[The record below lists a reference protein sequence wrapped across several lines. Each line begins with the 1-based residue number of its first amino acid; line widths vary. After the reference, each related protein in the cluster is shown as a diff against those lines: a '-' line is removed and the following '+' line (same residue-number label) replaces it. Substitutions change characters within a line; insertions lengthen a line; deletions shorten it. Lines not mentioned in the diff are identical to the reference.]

1 MSQEVLENMDR
12 KPGNRT
18 SSVPPKGN
26 GNENK
31 KSDSGTQKQY
41 PRAPKR
47 REGYSNRSQ
56 NEQGVRRPTPQK
68 SRGMEDKRPRS
79 RGTYREREDVSDQY
93 QDYENVLNSRRK
105 VNLNHL
111 LNFSY
116 NEPERHHGDGY
127 TGRSNRSRVRN
138 LRYNKEQFLQANCQF
153 VVSQKGDYTIHNHNP
168 DTLVDWDSVELIR
181 VQSSETSS
189 CPICLQSPVAAKM
202 TRCGHIYCW
211 ACILH
216 YLALGEKTWRK
227 CPICYESIHD
237 KDLRSVE
244 SKEVHQYKV
253 GETITLRLMKRQK
266 GKVYALPKSC
276 KDKELGKFFSV
287 KDSDLETRY
296 MKILLASKEE
306 IRKHVLSVERTA
318 LETQKVDAENSEMP
332 FIDGALAMLK
342 AREDANECFVSRK
355 ITTQKAAEPQS
366 DIIPIPVKPLKTGKA
381 AKVYKSAFSDEE
393 DETAEKKTKERHTSE
408 ESLGSPKGSPHSEGI
423 GKSPVDISSLDT
435 SNNSVPTDIST
446 VSGSPENPCTSLPP
460 GVMADTMPTEEAAEH
475 LEMPSHPDVVSPSSK
490 AGGGADGAFYF
501 YQAEDGQHIYLH
513 ALNARCLVKEYGA
526 LQHCPDT
533 ITATIVEMENIF
545 MTEDLRKRLR
555 YLGHLPL
562 TCEFQVVELAIK
574 PPIISKETLK
584 FFSDDIEKRRRM
596 RQRKHREE
604 RRRTKKIQD
613 DEKKKMG
620 ITPDVTIVPSQFVP
634 GVMSENRPSSPAAQ
648 SDDSNTSSM
657 AHSPLDSGSY
667 LNPLCPD
674 FLSRTEADVETEGD
688 QTTSVSFAQ
697 MLIAGKRQVPVW
709 PKAAARGG
717 DTASV
722 IARGRTVSRGSED
735 SDPEDK
741 VPVPEYHNSF
751 GDAFQTALDNLH
763 QLSPKGDVESNPP
776 QATSGGKKKKKQQK
790 LLLFS
795 TSMARGG
802 K

>member
-1 MSQEVLENMDR
+1 MDR

-18 SSVPPKGN
+18 SSVPPKGT

-31 KSDSGTQKQY
+31 KSDNASQKQY
-41 PRAPKR
+41 PRTQKK

-79 RGTYREREDVSDQY
+79 RGTYREREDMNDEY
-93 QDYENVLNSRRK
+93 QDYDNVLNSRRK

-116 NEPERHHGDGY
+116 SEPERYHNDGY
-127 TGRSNRSRVRN
+127 MGRPNRSRVKS

-153 VVSQKGDYTIHNHNP
+153 VVDQKGDYTIHNHNP

-189 CPICLQSPVAAKM
+189 CPICLQAPVAAKM

-253 GETITLRLMKRQK
+253 GETITLQLMKRQK
-266 GKVYALPKSC
+266 GNVYALPKSC
-276 KDKELGKFFSV
+276 EANKLGKFFSV
-287 KDSDLETRY
+287 QDVDLKTRY
-296 MKILLASKEE
+296 MKILLASREE
-306 IRKHVLSVERTA
+306 IRKRVLLVERTA
-318 LETQKVDAENSEMP
+318 LETQKVDAEESEIP
-332 FIDGALAMLK
+332 FIEGALTMLK
-342 AREDANECFVSRK
+342 AREDVNEGQVRGK
-355 ITTQKAAEPQS
+355 AMVPGAAKTTQVPA
-366 DIIPIPVKPLKTGKA
+366 KPLHARKA

-393 DETAEKKTKERHTSE
+393 DTTTEKDIMGRRTSDDSS
-408 ESLGSPKGSPHSEGI
+408 ESPEGSTHSEKGGKGSPVNIPSLSLSN
-423 GKSPVDISSLDT
+423 SPTPDLPS
-435 SNNSVPTDIST
+435 

-460 GVMADTMPTEEAAEH
+460 GVLADSMPTEEAAEH
-475 LEMPSHPDVVSPSSK
+475 LEMPSHPEVASPSSRNS
-490 AGGGADGAFYF
+490 GGADNAFYF
-501 YQAEDGQHIYLH
+501 YQAEDGQHIYMH

-545 MTEDLRKRLR
+545 ITEDLRKRLR

-574 PPIISKETLK
+574 PPVLSKDTLK
-584 FFSDDIEKRRRM
+584 FFSDDIEKRRRR
-596 RQRKHREE
+596 RQRKHRDD
-604 RRRTKKIQD
+604 RRRSKKIQD
-613 DEKKKMG
+613 DEKIKMG
-620 ITPDVTIVPSQFVP
+620 ITPGVTIVHSQFVA
-634 GVMSENRPSSPAAQ
+634 GVMSENRPSSPAAC
-648 SDDSNTSSM
+648 SDDSNASSM
-657 AHSPLDSGSY
+657 AHSPLDSPASGSY
-667 LNPLCPD
+667 LNPLSSK
-674 FLSRTEADVETEGD
+674 FLSHTEEVETEGD
-688 QTTSVSFAQ
+688 QTTNVSFAQ
-697 MLIAGKRQVPVW
+697 MLKAGKRQAPVW
-709 PKAAARGG
+709 PKTARSEGP
-717 DTASV
+717 AP
-722 IARGRTVSRGSED
+722 IAVRGRTISRGSED

-763 QLSPKGDVESNPP
+763 QLPSKGEVEATPP
-776 QATSGGKKKKKQQK
+776 QPTSGGKKKKKQQK

>member
-1 MSQEVLENMDR
+1 MSQEVSENMDR

-18 SSVPPKGN
+18 SSVQPKGN
-26 GNENK
+26 GNEIK
-31 KSDSGTQKQY
+31 KSDNGSQKLYNRSGK
-41 PRAPKR
+41 KH
-47 REGYSNRSQ
+47 EGYSNKLQ
-56 NEQGVRRPTPQK
+56 NEQGVRKPTPQK

-79 RGTYREREDVSDQY
+79 RGSYRERENLNDQY
-93 QDYENVLNSRRK
+93 QDYDNVLNSRRK

-116 NEPERHHGDGY
+116 SEPERRHGDGY
-127 TGRSNRSRVRN
+127 VGRSNRSRVRN

-153 VVSQKGDYTIHNHNP
+153 VVRERGDYTKHNHNQ

-189 CPICLQSPVAAKM
+189 CPICLQTPVAAKM

-211 ACILH
+211 PCILH

-237 KDLRSVE
+237 KDLRSVQ

-253 GETITLRLMKRQK
+253 GETITLRLMRRQK
-266 GKVYALPKSC
+266 GNVYALPQVC
-276 KDKELGKFFSV
+276 KDKELDKFFSIQ
-287 KDSDLETRY
+287 DSDLKTRY
-296 MKILLASKEE
+296 MKILLASEE
-306 IRKHVLSVERTA
+306 EVRKRVLTVERTA
-318 LETQKVDAENSEMP
+318 LEAQRVEAEESEMP
-332 FIDGALAMLK
+332 FIEGALSMLK
-342 AREDANECFVSRK
+342 AREDINQGMASAKPKTPKPKKFESEKVQ
-355 ITTQKAAEPQS
+355 T
-366 DIIPIPVKPLKTGKA
+366 PVKLKPTKM
-381 AKVYKSAFSDEE
+381 YKSAFSDEE
-393 DETAEKKTKERHTSE
+393 DANEGEERKVRPASE
-408 ESLGSPKGSPHSEGI
+408 GSLDSKNGSPQSVEGAA
-423 GKSPVDISSLDT
+423 SVDIPSENV
-435 SNNSVPTDIST
+435 SNNSPQVC
-446 VSGSPENPCTSLPP
+446 GSPENPCTSLVPA
-460 GVMADTMPTEEAAEH
+460 VLADSMPVEEAAEH
-475 LEMPSHPDVVSPSSK
+475 LEMPAHPDLVSSK
-490 AGGGADGAFYF
+490 TRTEDAFYF
-501 YQAEDGQHIYLH
+501 YQAEDGQHIYMH

-533 ITATIVEMENIF
+533 ITGTIVEMENIF

-574 PPIISKETLK
+574 PPILSKETLK
-584 FFSDDIEKRRRM
+584 FFSEDIEKRRSM

-604 RRRTKKIQD
+604 RRRSKRIQE

-620 ITPDVTIVPSQFVP
+620 ITPGVTIVHSQFVP
-634 GVMSENRPSSPAAQ
+634 GVTSENHPSSPAAA
-648 SDDSNTSSM
+648 SDDGTI
-657 AHSPLDSGSY
+657 SPYSPVNSPVTGSY
-667 LNPLCPD
+667 PTD
-674 FLSRTEADVETEGD
+674 AEAQDGD
-688 QTTSVSFAQ
+688 QTTNISFAQ
-697 MLIAGKRQVPVW
+697 MLKAGKRQEPMW
-709 PKAAARGG
+709 PKVAKEPVPIRP
-717 DTASV
+717 
-722 IARGRTVSRGSED
+722 RTISRGSED

-763 QLSPKGDVESNPP
+763 QLPAKVDEEATLPP
-776 QATSGGKKKKKQQK
+776 PTSGGKKKKKQQK

>member
-1 MSQEVLENMDR
+1 MSQEISENMDR
-12 KPGNRT
+12 KTGNRT

-31 KSDSGTQKQY
+31 KSDSGSQKQY
-41 PRAPKR
+41 SRTPKKH
-47 REGYSNRSQ
+47 EGYSNRSQ

-79 RGTYREREDVSDQY
+79 RGTYRERENLSDQY
-93 QDYENVLNSRRK
+93 QDYDNVLNSRRK

-116 NEPERHHGDGY
+116 SEPERRHGDGY
-127 TGRSNRSRVRN
+127 GVSSHRSRVRS

-153 VVSQKGDYTIHNHNP
+153 VVNRKADYTIHNHNP

-181 VQSSETSS
+181 VQSSEKSS
-189 CPICLQSPVAAKM
+189 CPICLQAPIAAKM

-253 GETITLRLMKRQK
+253 GETITLRLMRRQK
-266 GKVYALPKSC
+266 GNVYALPKFC

-287 KDSDLETRY
+287 QDSDQKTRY
-296 MKILLASKEE
+296 MKILLASEEE
-306 IRKHVLSVERTA
+306 IRKRVLLVERTA
-318 LETQKVDAENSEMP
+318 LETQKVDAEDSEMP

-342 AREDANECFVSRK
+342 AREEINQGMMS
-355 ITTQKAAEPQS
+355 
-366 DIIPIPVKPLKTGKA
+366 
-381 AKVYKSAFSDEE
+381 AKVKTSKARKSESESIETPEKPSQDKKATKIYKSAFSDEE
-393 DETAEKKTKERHTSE
+393 DETADEENKERSSSDG
-408 ESLGSPKGSPHSEGI
+408 SLESPKGSPHSEKRSSGSSMDI
-423 GKSPVDISSLDT
+423 PSVDV
-435 SNNSVPTDIST
+435 SNNSVLQVLPEM
-446 VSGSPENPCTSLPP
+446 SGSPENPCTALAP
-460 GVMADTMPTEEAAEH
+460 GVLADTMPAEEAAEH
-475 LEMPSHPDVVSPSSK
+475 LEMPAHPDVVSPSSR
-490 AGGGADGAFYF
+490 DSVDNAFYF
-501 YQAEDGQHIYLH
+501 YQAEDGQHIYMH

-562 TCEFQVVELAIK
+562 TCEFQVAELAIK
-574 PPIISKETLK
+574 PPVLSKDTLK
-584 FFSDDIEKRRRM
+584 FFSEDIEKRRRT

-604 RRRTKKIQD
+604 KRRSKKIQD

-620 ITPDVTIVPSQFVP
+620 ITPGMTIVHSQFVP
-634 GVMSENRPSSPAAQ
+634 GVMSENRPSSPAAR
-648 SDDSNTSSM
+648 SDDSNASSL
-657 AHSPLDSGSY
+657 AYSPLNSPASGSY
-667 LNPLCPD
+667 LNPLSPD
-674 FLSRTEADVETEGD
+674 FHPHTEDTEVDGD
-688 QTTSVSFAQ
+688 QTTNVSFAQ
-697 MLIAGKRQVPVW
+697 MLKAGKRQVPVW
-709 PKAAARGG
+709 PKAA
-717 DTASV
+717 
-722 IARGRTVSRGSED
+722 RGRGPSTCPWD
-735 SDPEDK
+735 SEDK

-751 GDAFQTALDNLH
+751 GDAFQTALDNLN
-763 QLSPKGDVESNPP
+763 QLPPKGDVEATPP
-776 QATSGGKKKKKQQK
+776 QPTSSDKKKKKQKK